1 MTDNSHRGVAADPS
15 ETANLANS
23 RRNFLRAA
31 GKLTVAAGAA
41 GALFAGGSL
50 LIPGRAQA
58 DNDADEEAD
67 DFCTKD
73 NPAADKKC
81 ICFLA
86 GTLIESVDGSV
97 AIESLRIGDLVRT
110 ISGKLKPIKW
120 IGQMRFKRGG
130 LRSWGE
136 AEAPVKFIRGSF
148 DGTNPGR
155 DLYIS
160 EGHCLFM
167 DGVLVPAKYLINGR
181 TIIRDTAYDAGVLDY
196 FNIELS
202 HHDAIYAEGVPA
214 ETFQASSLRKQF
226 DNFADFE
233 RIYGPATV
241 TMLPFAPS
249 LPRGGRQE
257 LPSRLRS
264 ILAPLYDCRR
274 PTDVLRDVLE
284 ARAERQAAA

>member
-1 MTDNSHRGVAADPS
+1 MTDNSHRDVAVDPT

-50 LIPGRAQA
+50 LLPRRAQA
-58 DNDADEEAD
+58 DNDTVEEPD
-67 DFCTKD
+67 KFCELVP
-73 NPAADKKC
+73 NNHKC

-86 GTLIESVDGSV
+86 GTLIETVDGSAGV
-97 AIESLRIGDLVRT
+97 ETLRIGDLVRT
-110 ISGKLKPIKW
+110 ISGELKPIRW
-120 IGQMRFKRGG
+120 IGRMRFMRDGRRPWG
-130 LRSWGE
+130 RSR
-136 AEAPVKFIRGSF
+136 APIKFASGAL

-181 TIIRDTAYDAGVLDY
+181 TIIRDTAYGAEVLDY

-202 HHDAIYAEGVPA
+202 HHDVIYAEGVPA

-233 RIYGPATV
+233 RLYGPATV

-274 PTDVLRDVLE
+274 TTDVLRDVLE